1 MKIHEYQAKELL
13 KGFGVPILRSILATS
28 GDEAAKAHTA
38 IGTAVTVVKAQV
50 HAGGRGKG
58 GGVKVVKSADEA
70 KAEAERMMASPL
82 VTKQTG
88 AAGVTVRKVLVE
100 EGCDIA
106 TELYRGITLDRNA
119 GTPVVMASTEGGV
132 EIEEVAESNPDAI
145 LKEPFDP
152 ETGLQDYQA
161 RRLAFGLGLTGKTA
175 LSAAKLISQC
185 ATAFWECD
193 ASLVEINPL
202 VITGEGKALALDA
215 KFSFEENALP
225 RHPQYLEYRD
235 LDEEDPN
242 EIKAKEFGLSYI
254 QLDGSIGCLVN
265 GAGLAMAT
273 LDVIRQNEAW
283 PANFLDVGGG
293 ATKDQVKGAFSILL
307 GDPKVEAILVN
318 IFGGIMSCAVIA
330 EGIIAAAK
338 EIKLTVPLVVRLEG
352 NASKEG
358 RALIDGSGLPIQTAG
373 DLDEAAVKAVAASKK
388 GK

>member
-1 MKIHEYQAKELL
+1 
-13 KGFGVPILRSILATS
+13 
-28 GDEAAKAHTA
+28 
-38 IGTAVTVVKAQV
+38 
-50 HAGGRGKG
+50 KG

-70 KAEAERMMASPL
+70 KAEAERMMSSPL

-88 AAGVTVRKVLVE
+88 EDGVTVRKVLVE
-100 EGCDIA
+100 EGCDIQ
-106 TELYRGITLDRNA
+106 TELYLGITLDRNQS
-119 GTPVVMASTEGGV
+119 TPVVMASTEGGV

-145 LKEPFDP
+145 LKEAFDP

-175 LSAAKLISQC
+175 LSAATLIAQC
-185 ATAFWECD
+185 ARAFQQCD

-202 VITGEGKALALDA
+202 VITGEGKAIALDA

-225 RHPQYLEYRD
+225 RHPQYHELRD

-254 QLDGSIGCLVN
+254 QLDGNIGCLVN
-265 GAGLAMAT
+265 GAGLAMST
-273 LDVIRQNEAW
+273 LDVIRQEGAW

-293 ATKDQVKGAFSILL
+293 ADKDQVKGAFSILL

-338 EIKLTVPLVVRLEG
+338 EIELTVPLVVRLEG
-352 NASKEG
+352 NASEEG
-358 RALIDGSGLPIQTAG
+358 RALIDGSGLPIQSAG
-373 DLDEAAVKAVAASKK
+373 DLDDAAAKAVAAAK
-388 GK
+388 GAK